1 MIFDD
6 DDQHLSYLDLPQQQS
21 AEVEPGR
28 GFAEVPPLQG
38 EAATIFYLQVVFIP
52 FYRLFL
58 YFFLGCFYTFFRLF
72 LYFFIGCFYT
82 FSFKILWIL
91 ELFTGTCTFPCWKT
105 ATIPCNFLYFCIQDY
120 LELFQI

>member
-1 MIFDD
+1 MMILDDD

-58 YFFLGCFYTFFRLF
+58 YFFLGCFYTF
-72 LYFFIGCFYT
+72 G
-82 FSFKILWIL
+82 FKILWIL
-91 ELFTGTCTFPCWKT
+91 ELFTGTCTFPCSKT
-105 ATIPCNFLYFCIQDY
+105 ATIQYNFLYFCIQDY